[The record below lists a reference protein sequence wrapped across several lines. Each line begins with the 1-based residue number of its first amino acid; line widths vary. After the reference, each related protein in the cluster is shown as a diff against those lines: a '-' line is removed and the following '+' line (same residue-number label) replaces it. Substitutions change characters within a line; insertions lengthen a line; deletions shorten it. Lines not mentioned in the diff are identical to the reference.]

1 MVTSSRI
8 GMALLLALLVPAA
21 FTATWAW
28 LAYGGPIENAASNE
42 AAERSRCLESAN
54 TFLWRKLAVAKQRN
68 LVRLQLDENGE
79 CIAPFNGRPTL
90 AAPDPTPGLAEA
102 TAKSELANNR
112 SDEALS
118 FLRHAQERQQLTAT
132 GSLILASLLQ
142 TQDPSEAQDVLA
154 AAAQQFEGAWCGSVP
169 FSLLLALHRAR
180 AGDTRPANLAAMLQ
194 AAQLVEAAAMPTIA
208 AEIVAAQPTLADDE
222 RITDLL
228 AAANARIQL
237 TGQTRKG
244 YPLALANGPLL
255 VAEISIFSN
264 QPALPTDSI
273 TALPQTTVAPLLIS
287 TAAHATIQHPDLSL
301 SLPAVDRQF
310 WRLERVTMATSN
322 LLTYVARTCLGL
334 AIATLLLGNLLLW
347 RLSRREL
354 ALVRMR
360 RDFVDVVSHELRTPL
375 TALSLKAEM
384 LANGDVPA
392 HRQPHYLQ
400 GLHGDVHRLTDQV
413 ERILDF
419 GRFERG
425 AALHREVVP
434 TRSMLA
440 KGLRAGIPALRMV
453 QQNVT
458 VDVPR
463 SLPPLDADVEVLAR
477 ALRNLFENAAKYAPA
492 GSTIA
497 LRAFADGNNI
507 TVEIADTGPGVAHDE
522 RHAIFQPFV
531 RASTA
536 TPGIPGSGLGLALV
550 SAAAKAHGGTID
562 VRDRDG
568 GGAVFT
574 LQLPIAKESAS

>member
-42 AAERSRCLESAN
+42 EAERTRCLSSASLRL
-54 TFLWRKLAVAKQRN
+54 TQELAAATRKN
-68 LVRLQLDENGE
+68 LVRLQLDPNHK
-79 CIAPFNGRPTL
+79 CVAPFNGRPKDVT
-90 AAPDPTPGLAEA
+90 ADPVPGLAEA
-102 TAKSELANNR
+102 TAKSELANQRHN
-112 SDEALS
+112 EALP
-118 FLRHAQERQQLTAT
+118 FLRYAQEHNQLTAT
-132 GSLILASLLQ
+132 GSLIFASLLQ
-142 TQDPSEAQDVLA
+142 PENPTEAKNVLA
-154 AAAQQFEGAWCGSVP
+154 TAEQQFEGGWCGSLP

-180 AGDTRPANLAAMLQ
+180 AGDSTAENVAAMLQ
-194 AAQLVEAAAMPTIA
+194 AAQLLDAAAVPAILDEIA
-208 AEIVAAQPTLADDE
+208 AAQPTLLHDE
-222 RITDLL
+222 RLRDLH
-228 AAANARIQL
+228 AAADARIQL
-237 TGQTRKG
+237 VDRTPKEFPESLPNGTVLVGDMSLSSDQ
-244 YPLALANGPLL
+244 PVLAP
-255 VAEISIFSN
+255 ISIC
-264 QPALPTDSI
+264 ALP
-273 TALPQTTVAPLLIS
+273 LTTVA
-287 TAAHATIQHPDLSL
+287 AARVRTIAEVSPQHPELNLSL
-301 SLPAVDRQF
+301 SPTDQPT
-310 WRLERVTMATSN
+310 WQLERVTMATST

-334 AIATLLLGNLLLW
+334 AIATLVLGNLLLW

-400 GLHGDVHRLTDQV
+400 GLHGDVHRLSDQV

-419 GRFERG
+419 GRFERC
-425 AALHREVVP
+425 AALHRQVVP
-434 TRSMLA
+434 TRRVLA
-440 KGLRAGIPALRMV
+440 KGLRAGMPALRMV

-458 VDVPR
+458 IEVPR
-463 SLPPLDADVEVLAR
+463 SLPPLDADAEVLAR
-477 ALRNLFENAAKYAPA
+477 ALRNLLENAAKYAPA
-492 GSTIA
+492 GSTVA
-497 LRAFADGNNI
+497 LRAFADGN
-507 TVEIADTGPGVAHDE
+507 TVSVEIADTGPGVAHDE

-574 LQLPIAKESAS
+574 LQLPIAKENAS